1 MLQPFPYDALWHYSE
16 KFTRCPDLRQ
26 DLVLLTWKESLKDD
40 KHSDIRL
47 LKHYMKFRSKEI
59 KDRNSLGKEVGG
71 KSKKDVWRHD
81 KVSINKRLM
90 DGSAFTLADTLTSV
104 TRDPLSACIANQFE
118 QALSPDEFVVCD
130 DMLAGYTSTEVK
142 AKLGVDEMRY
152 RKLKDAVR
160 EKTVE
165 YLV

>member
-1 MLQPFPYDALWHYSE
+1 MLQPFPYDTLYHYSE
-16 KFTRCPDLRQ
+16 KFTRDVDLRQ
-26 DLVLLTWKESLKDD
+26 DLVLLAWKESLKDN

-59 KDRNSLGKEVGG
+59 KDRNSLGKSIGG

-81 KVSINKRLM
+81 RVSIHRHLK

-104 TRDPLSACIANQFE
+104 SGDPFGMCVVSEFE
-118 QALSPDEFVVCD
+118 DALHGNEVLVAEQVVSGFNDIEGCKTLNLP
-130 DMLAGYTSTEVK
+130 MGE
-142 AKLGVDEMRY
+142 Y
-152 RKLKDAVR
+152 RQLKSHVR
-160 EKTVE
+160 EKAVE